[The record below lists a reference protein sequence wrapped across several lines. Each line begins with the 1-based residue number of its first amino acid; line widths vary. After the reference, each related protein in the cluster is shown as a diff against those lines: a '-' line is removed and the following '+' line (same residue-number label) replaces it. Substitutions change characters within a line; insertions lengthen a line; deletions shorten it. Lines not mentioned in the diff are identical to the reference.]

1 MEDVCLYIQN
11 SFHKLGLKLKIGM
24 ENGRVF
30 IEKNETENYKM
41 IEFKLTLSPF
51 LCNILGF
58 ARGTNKAHKLRFTQ
72 KRRFVATYGPNIA
85 LLVPTN
91 FVVLCDIVS
100 ESIFGAKSVNIL
112 KLLSTNFDPDREIID
127 LSFHQ
132 DEFLDLNLKEF
143 SSIRI
148 QIVDTTGDLIKSS
161 RSYPTR
167 CQLQFAQKSIK
178 TY

>member
-91 FVVLCDIVS
+91 FIVLCDIVS

-112 KLLSTNFDPDREIID
+112 KLLSTNFDPNKEIID
-127 LSFHQ
+127 LSFTAGLTITVNFFQ
-132 DEFLDLNLKEF
+132 E
-143 SSIRI
+143 SM
-148 QIVDTTGDLIKSS
+148 
-161 RSYPTR
+161 TR
-167 CQLQFAQKSIK
+167 
-178 TY
+178 